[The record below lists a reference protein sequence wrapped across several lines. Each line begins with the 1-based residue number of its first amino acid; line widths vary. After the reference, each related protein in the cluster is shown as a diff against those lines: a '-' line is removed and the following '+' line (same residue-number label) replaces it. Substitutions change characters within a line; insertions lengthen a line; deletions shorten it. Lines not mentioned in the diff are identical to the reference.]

1 MALISSILNSLSS
14 AIRIVAAK
22 NGKEAVMFWIV
33 EQPDLILMDMQMPEM
48 GGVEATIKIREK
60 EGEGQHTPIV
70 ALTAGALTEEREKC
84 LEAGMD
90 EFLTKPIEPDKL
102 DSVITHFL
110 SAVR

>member
-1 MALISSILNSLSS
+1 MRN
-14 AIRIVAAK
+14 
-22 NGKEAVMFWIV
+22 F
-33 EQPDLILMDMQMPEM
+33 
-48 GGVEATIKIREK
+48 
-60 EGEGQHTPIV
+60 TPIV

>member
-1 MALISSILNSLSS
+1 MPCPKCGSEFTYEQDNLLVCSQCFHEFDS
-14 AIRIVAAK
+14 AEVGAEDK
-22 NGKEAVMFWIV
+22 
-33 EQPDLILMDMQMPEM
+33 ILMDMQMPEM

-90 EFLTKPIEPDKL
+90 EFLTKPIEHDKL

-110 SAVR
+110 SAGR